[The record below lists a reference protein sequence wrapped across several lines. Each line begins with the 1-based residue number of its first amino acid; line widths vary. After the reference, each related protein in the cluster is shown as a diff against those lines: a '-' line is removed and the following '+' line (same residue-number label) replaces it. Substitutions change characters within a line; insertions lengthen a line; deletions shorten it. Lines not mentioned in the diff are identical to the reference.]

1 MFRREATTAESTLT
15 DFAAAHAE
23 GAVTVVDVR
32 EPGEYAGG
40 HVPNAENIPLESL
53 GVQASRL
60 AFEGQGATVYV
71 ICASGNR
78 SKAGAAL
85 LTRAGVDARSVAG
98 GTAAWTQAG
107 HPVVTGSRPA

>member
-1 MFRREATTAESTLT
+1 MFRRETTIYESTLT
-15 DFAAAHAE
+15 DFVAAQSE
-23 GAVTVVDVR
+23 GAVTVDVR
-32 EPGEYAGG
+32 APGEYAGG

-53 GVQASRL
+53 GLQASQL
-60 AFEGQGATVYV
+60 ASDEQSGPVYV

-78 SKAGAAL
+78 SKVGAAL

-98 GTAAWTQAG
+98 GTAAWTGAG

>member
-1 MFRREATTAESTLT
+1 MLRRKTTISESTLT
-15 DFAAAHAE
+15 DFANAHSE
-23 GAVTVVDVR
+23 GAVTVDVR

-40 HVPNAENIPLESL
+40 HVPNAENIPLARL
-53 GVQASRL
+53 GVQAGRL
-60 AFEGQGATVYV
+60 ARDGQDGPVYV

-98 GTAAWTQAG
+98 GTAAWTRAG
-107 HPVVTGSRPA
+107 HPVITGSRPA

>member
-1 MFRREATTAESTLT
+1 MPGRETTISESTMT
-15 DFAAAHAE
+15 DFVAAHSE
-23 GAVTVVDVR
+23 GAVTVDVR

-60 AFEGQGATVYV
+60 ASDAQGATVYV

-85 LTRAGVDARSVAG
+85 LTRAGVDALSVAG
-98 GTAAWTQAG
+98 GTAAWTGAG
-107 HPVVTGSRPA
+107 HPVVTGSEPA